1 MGGGGG
7 GKKLWAVLGKE
18 GEKMKYGCSWEGEEG
33 TQKKCSCVR
42 GLGRKGREDV
52 EEEGPLLFLLLPRV
66 VAKKGP
72 PRFIKTKGACSLS
85 LYLSVVFALERNGG
99 RKEESRKRLKFG
111 VFAAKTSWLSEQKK
125 GFFFTREALV
135 SWSDLFHAQQRPQEE
150 EDTGRAK
157 MGRIRDIVKGGPLL
171 NELRIATVQL
181 ACDMC
186 QRQIPLVFLK
196 KKKERKNNLSPSR
209 SMIHLTSAQEEKCEK
224 KQIRD
229 K

>member
-72 PRFIKTKGACSLS
+72 PASLKRKVLALSLS
-85 LYLSVVFALERNGG
+85 IFPLYSPL
-99 RKEESRKRLKFG
+99 
-111 VFAAKTSWLSEQKK
+111 
-125 GFFFTREALV
+125 RE
-135 SWSDLFHAQQRPQEE
+135 
-150 EDTGRAK
+150 
-157 MGRIRDIVKGGPLL
+157 MGA
-171 NELRIATVQL
+171 E
-181 ACDMC
+181 
-186 QRQIPLVFLK
+186 K
-196 KKKERKNNLSPSR
+196 KKAANV
-209 SMIHLTSAQEEKCEK
+209 
-224 KQIRD
+224 
-229 K
+229 